1 VARSIIAPAE
11 RVTNLRWGIALI
23 LGFGVLI
30 NYIDRGALSVA
41 AKPLNAELGVGPAEF
56 GWLSGAFFAV
66 YALAQLPVGYIID
79 RWGVTVVSRI
89 GAFLW
94 GLAAAAT
101 ALAPN
106 YAAIV
111 GARLFLG
118 VAEAPTFPA
127 NAKATGYWFPRSER
141 SFATSL
147 FDAAAKLSNAIGV
160 PFTAWLLIM
169 FGWRGMFWT
178 TAALSLVFFALFYVF
193 YRNPSEDKRLTHAE
207 AEYIR
212 KGGAEPETVD
222 GVRPRGASYPYL
234 LTQRKVWGLTLGF
247 SAYGYLFGF
256 LITWLPT
263 YLQSAFGVNILK
275 AGLYVLIAW
284 GVGTIADLL
293 VGGWLVDYYIKRGA
307 DANRV
312 RKTALVA
319 GLILGFAVV
328 GAAYTTNINVAI
340 VWITIAVAGIS
351 FHAPVGWSI
360 PALIAPRNST
370 GQVGAIMNC
379 LNNVANF
386 FAPVVTGYIVAQ
398 THSFYA
404 ALVTAGVILIVGI
417 FSYTVILGRIENVPE
432 PGYAGV
438 G

>member
-1 VARSIIAPAE
+1 VQRSIIAPAE

-41 AKPLNAELGVGPAEF
+41 AKPLQTDFHVGPEAF

-66 YALAQLPVGYIID
+66 YAIAQLPVGYIID
-79 RWGVTVVSRI
+79 RYGVTLISRVA
-89 GAFLW
+89 AFLW
-94 GLAAAAT
+94 SLAAAAT
-101 ALAPN
+101 ALAPS

-118 VAEAPTFPA
+118 IAESPTFPA

-160 PFTAWLLIM
+160 PFTAWLLVM
-169 FGWRGMFWT
+169 LGWRGMFWT

-193 YRNPSEDKRLTHAE
+193 YRNPNDDKRLTHAE
-207 AEYIR
+207 RTYIHE
-212 KGGAEPETVD
+212 GGGEPETVD
-222 GVRPRGASYPYL
+222 GRRPRGASYLYL
-234 LTQRKVWGLTLGF
+234 LQQRKVWGLTLGF

-263 YLQSAFGVNILK
+263 YLQSTFGVNILK
-275 AGLYVLIAW
+275 AGGYVLIAW
-284 GVGTIADLL
+284 GVGTVADLV
-293 VGGWLVDYYIKRGA
+293 VGGWLVDHLIKRGA

-312 RKTALVA
+312 RKTALIV
-319 GLILGFAVV
+319 GLILGFAIV
-328 GAAYTTNINVAI
+328 GAAFTKDINIAVM
-340 VWITIAVAGIS
+340 WITIAVAGIS
-351 FHAPVGWSI
+351 FHAPVGWSL
-360 PALIAPRNST
+360 PGLIAPTNST

-386 FAPVVTGYIVAQ
+386 FAPVVTGIIVQ
-398 THSFYA
+398 RTGSFYS

-417 FSYTVILGRIENVPE
+417 FSYTVILGRIDKVPD
-432 PGYAGV
+432 PAGSPA
-438 G
+438 

>member
-1 VARSIIAPAE
+1 MKRSIIAPAE

-41 AKPLNAELGVGPAEF
+41 AKPLNEELGVGPALF

-66 YALAQLPVGYIID
+66 YAIAQIPVGYILD
-79 RWGVTVVSRI
+79 RYGVTVVSRI

-101 ALAPN
+101 ALAPS
-106 YAAIV
+106 YGAIV

-118 VAEAPTFPA
+118 VAESPTFPA
-127 NAKATGYWFPRSER
+127 NAKAVGYWFPRSER

-160 PFTAWLLIM
+160 PFTAFLLVTL
-169 FGWRGMFWT
+169 GWRGMFWT

-207 AEYIR
+207 YQYI
-212 KGGAEPETVD
+212 KEGGAEPETVD
-222 GVRPRGASYPYL
+222 GQRPRGASYWYL
-234 LTQRKVWGLTLGF
+234 LRQRKVWGLTLGF

-263 YLQSAFGVNILK
+263 YLQSTFGVNILK
-275 AGLYVLIAW
+275 AGTYVLIAW
-284 GVGTIADLL
+284 GVGTISDLI

-307 DANRV
+307 DPNKV
-312 RKTALVA
+312 RKTALIA
-319 GLILGFAVV
+319 GLILGFAII
-328 GAAYTTNINVAI
+328 GAAYTKDINIAVM
-340 VWITIAVAGIS
+340 WITIAVAGIS

-360 PALIAPRNST
+360 PGLIAPHNST

-386 FAPVVTGYIVAQ
+386 FAPVVTGYIVAR
-398 THSFYA
+398 TGSFYS

-417 FSYTVILGRIENVPE
+417 FSYTVILGKIDKVPE
-432 PGYAGV
+432 PASSMSS
-438 G
+438 

>member
-1 VARSIIAPAE
+1 MQRSIIAPAE

-41 AKPLNAELGVGPAEF
+41 AKPLQGEFHIGPEAF

-66 YALAQLPVGYIID
+66 YAIAQLPVGYVID
-79 RWGVTVVSRI
+79 RFGVTVISRI
-89 GAFLW
+89 AAFLW
-94 GLAAAAT
+94 SVAAAAT
-101 ALAPN
+101 ALAPS

-118 VAEAPTFPA
+118 IAESPTFPA

-160 PFTAWLLIM
+160 PFTAWLLVWL
-169 FGWRGMFWT
+169 GWRGMFWT
-178 TAALSLVFFALFYVF
+178 TAGLSVVFFALFWIF

-207 AEYIR
+207 RTYIEE
-212 KGGAEPETVD
+212 GGGEPETIA
-222 GVRPRGASYPYL
+222 GVRPRGASYLYL
-234 LTQRKVWGLTLGF
+234 LRQRKVWGLTLGF

-275 AGLYVLIAW
+275 AGGYVLIAW
-284 GVGTIADLL
+284 GVGTIADLV
-293 VGGWLVDYYIKRGA
+293 VGGWLVDHLIKRGA
-307 DANRV
+307 DANHV
-312 RKTALVA
+312 RKWALVA
-319 GLILGFAVV
+319 GLILGFAIV
-328 GAAYTTNINVAI
+328 GAAFTKDINVA
-340 VWITIAVAGIS
+340 VFWITIAVAGIS
-351 FHAPVGWSI
+351 FHAPVGWSL
-360 PALIAPRNST
+360 PGLIAPTNST

-386 FAPVVTGYIVAQ
+386 FAPVVTGIIVQ
-398 THSFYA
+398 RTGSFYS
-404 ALVTAGVILIVGI
+404 ALLTAGVILVVGI
-417 FSYTVILGRIENVPE
+417 FAYTVVLGHIDKVPD
-432 PGYAGV
+432 PA
-438 G
+438 

>member
-1 VARSIIAPAE
+1 MQRSIIAPAE

-41 AKPLNAELGVGPAEF
+41 SKPLHDELGVGPEQF

-66 YALAQLPVGYIID
+66 YAIAQLPVGYILD
-79 RWGVTVVSRI
+79 RYGVTLISRV

-94 GLAAAAT
+94 SLAAAAT
-101 ALAPN
+101 ALAPS

-127 NAKATGYWFPRSER
+127 NAKATGYWFPKSER

-160 PFTAWLLIM
+160 PFTAFLMVSL
-169 FGWRGMFWT
+169 GWRGMFWS
-178 TAALSLVFFALFYVF
+178 TAGLSLIFFALFYIF
-193 YRNPSEDKRLTHAE
+193 YRNPSEDKRLTPAE
-207 AEYIR
+207 KNYIEA
-212 KGGAEPETVD
+212 GGGEPETVA
-222 GVRPRGASYPYL
+222 GVRPRGASYLYL
-234 LTQRKVWGLTLGF
+234 LRQRKVWGLTLGF

-263 YLQSAFGVNILK
+263 YLQSTFGINILH
-275 AGLYVLIAW
+275 AGGYVLLIW
-284 GVGTIADLL
+284 GVGTIADLV
-293 VGGWLVDYYIKRGA
+293 VGGYLVDYFIKRGA

-319 GLILGFAVV
+319 GLILGFAIV
-328 GAAYTTNINVAI
+328 GAAYTKDINVA
-340 VWITIAVAGIS
+340 VFWITVAVAGIS

-360 PALIAPRNST
+360 PGLIAPNNST

-386 FAPVVTGYIVAQ
+386 FAPVVTGIIVAK
-398 THSFYA
+398 TGSFYA

-417 FSYTVILGRIENVPE
+417 FSYTVILGHIDKTPE
-432 PGYAGV
+432 PAV
-438 G
+438 A

>member
-1 VARSIIAPAE
+1 MQRSIIAPAE
-11 RVTNLRWGIALI
+11 RVTNLRWAIALI

-41 AKPLNAELGVGPAEF
+41 AKPLQTDMGVGPAEF

-66 YALAQLPVGYIID
+66 YAIAQLPVGYAID
-79 RWGVTVVSRI
+79 RFGVTLISRI

-118 VAEAPTFPA
+118 AAEAPTFPA
-127 NAKATGYWFPRSER
+127 NAKAVGYWFPRSER

-160 PFTAWLLIM
+160 PFTAWLLVTL
-169 FGWRGMFWT
+169 GWRGMFWS
-178 TAALSLVFFALFYVF
+178 TAALSLVFFGIFFLFS
-193 YRNPSEDKRLTHAE
+193 RHPSQDERLTHAE
-207 AEYIR
+207 RTYIAR
-212 KGGAEPETVD
+212 GGGEPEVVD
-222 GVRPRGASYPYL
+222 GVRPRAASYLYL
-234 LTQRKVWGLTLGF
+234 LRQRKVWGLTLGF
-247 SAYGYLFGF
+247 SSYGYLFGF

-263 YLQSAFGVNILK
+263 YLQSTFQVNILK
-275 AGLYVLIAW
+275 AGVYVLIAW
-284 GVGTIADLL
+284 GVGTVADLV
-293 VGGWLVDYYIKRGA
+293 VGGWLVDSLIKRGA
-307 DANRV
+307 DPNRV
-312 RKTALVA
+312 RKVTLVS
-319 GLILGFAVV
+319 GLVLGFAIV
-328 GAAYTTNINVAI
+328 GAAFTKDINVAL

-351 FHAPVGWSI
+351 FHAPVGWSL
-360 PALIAPRNST
+360 PGLIAPNNST

-386 FAPVVTGYIVAQ
+386 FAPVVTGYIVQ
-398 THSFYA
+398 RTGSFST
-404 ALVTAGVILIVGI
+404 ALITAGVILLVGI
-417 FSYTVILGRIENVPE
+417 VSYTVILGPIENVPE
-432 PGYAGV
+432 PAAAQ
-438 G
+438 

>member
-1 VARSIIAPAE
+1 MQRSIIAPAE

-41 AKPLNAELGVGPAEF
+41 AKPLNAELGVGPELF

-66 YALAQLPVGYIID
+66 YAIAQIPIGYILD
-79 RWGVTVVSRI
+79 RYGVTIVSRI

-94 GLAAAAT
+94 GIAAAAT

-106 YAAIV
+106 YVAIV

-118 VAEAPTFPA
+118 LAEAPTFPA
-127 NAKATGYWFPRSER
+127 NAKAVGYWFPRSER

-160 PFTAWLLIM
+160 PFTAFLLWTL
-169 FGWRGMFWT
+169 GWRGMFWT
-178 TAALSLVFFALFYVF
+178 TAALSLVFFALFYIF

-207 AEYIR
+207 YQYI
-212 KGGAEPETVD
+212 KDGGAEPEMVD
-222 GVRPRGASYPYL
+222 GERPRGASYWYL
-234 LTQRKVWGLTLGF
+234 LRQRKVWGLTLGF

-263 YLQSAFGVNILK
+263 YLQSTFGVNILK
-275 AGLYVLIAW
+275 AGTYVLIAW
-284 GVGTIADLL
+284 GVGTISDLI

-307 DANRV
+307 DPNTV
-312 RKTALVA
+312 RKTALIA
-319 GLILGFAVV
+319 GLILGFAIV
-328 GAAYTTNINVAI
+328 GAAYTKDINIAVM
-340 VWITIAVAGIS
+340 WITIAVAGIS

-360 PALIAPRNST
+360 PGLIAPHNST
-370 GQVGAIMNC
+370 GQVGGIMNC

-386 FAPVVTGYIVAQ
+386 FAPVVTGYIVAS
-398 THSFYA
+398 THSFYS

-417 FSYTVILGRIENVPE
+417 FSYTVILGHIDKVPD
-432 PGYAGV
+432 PAGSLA
-438 G
+438 

>member
-1 VARSIIAPAE
+1 MHRSIIAPAE

-41 AKPLNAELGVGPAEF
+41 SKPLHDELGVGPEQF

-66 YALAQLPVGYIID
+66 YAIAQLPVGYILD
-79 RWGVTVVSRI
+79 RYGVTLISRV

-94 GLAAAAT
+94 SLAAAAT
-101 ALAPN
+101 ALAPS

-127 NAKATGYWFPRSER
+127 NAKATGYWFPKSER

-160 PFTAWLLIM
+160 PFTAFLMVSL
-169 FGWRGMFWT
+169 GWRGMFWS
-178 TAALSLVFFALFYVF
+178 TAGLSLIFFALFYIF
-193 YRNPSEDKRLTHAE
+193 YRNPSEDKRLTPAE
-207 AEYIR
+207 KNYIEA
-212 KGGAEPETVD
+212 GGGEPETVD
-222 GVRPRGASYPYL
+222 GVRPRGASYLYL
-234 LTQRKVWGLTLGF
+234 LRQRKIWGLTLGF

-263 YLQSAFGVNILK
+263 YLQSTFGINILK
-275 AGLYVLIAW
+275 AGGYVLIIW

-293 VGGWLVDYYIKRGA
+293 VGGYLVDYFIKRGA
-307 DANRV
+307 DPNRV

-319 GLILGFAVV
+319 GLILGFAIV
-328 GAAYTTNINVAI
+328 GAAYTKDINVA
-340 VWITIAVAGIS
+340 VFWITVAVAGIS

-360 PALIAPRNST
+360 PGLIAPRNST

-386 FAPVVTGYIVAQ
+386 FAPVVTGIIVAK
-398 THSFYA
+398 TGSFYA

-417 FSYTVILGRIENVPE
+417 FSYTVILGHIDKTPE
-432 PGYAGV
+432 PAV
-438 G
+438 A